1 MITIRTEILNETDNS
16 IKQSIKKYTDPIDAM
31 IGLARELGFKI
42 DFAPLSKAEQK
53 DTKREHYLPFC

>member
-1 MITIRTEILNETDNS
+1 MITIRTEILIEADNS
-16 IKQSIKKYTDPIDAM
+16 VKQSIKKYADPIDAM

-53 DTKREHYLPFC
+53 DTK